1 MNGTVGFTQSLR
13 EEHALAK
20 GLRSKK
26 KRLVV
31 SLLIALAILV
41 CSGAIIHFLLRSKL
55 FKASDSTHHTINI
68 PSSPVVALGVIVPGD
83 AIVHLTGYSANGAGV
98 RLSRLLVRENDVVT
112 ANQVVGILDTFDSLQ
127 ADAARANAQV
137 EAKQAALNKVLA
149 GNSAYEITA
158 QQSAV
163 ERLRSEVERQTADFR
178 RYQELHNDGL
188 ISNSDWE
195 SHSTSFRSASASL
208 QEAQATLGRSSE
220 VRPEDVAIAKADL
233 LTEQAALQSAKTN
246 LKQAFVRAPAAGR
259 ILHIS
264 TWPGE
269 KLADQGVLDM
279 AATNE
284 MFADAEV
291 YETDLDRVR
300 LDQPATITS
309 SVLKEPLHGRVS
321 RIGRALQRQQVVNI
335 DPAAN
340 TDARI
345 ALVRVRLDSA
355 SREMANRFINLQVRV
370 EMQP

>member
-1 MNGTVGFTQSLR
+1 MSGTVGFTQFSDK
-13 EEHALAK
+13 EPALAK
-20 GLRSKK
+20 SPRFTKG
-26 KRLVV
+26 RLALSV
-31 SLLIALAILV
+31 LIALTVSACI
-41 CSGAIIHFLLRSKL
+41 GATVHLLPRGKL
-55 FKASDSTHHTINI
+55 FQDADSAPHAINV
-68 PSSPVVALGVIVPGD
+68 PPSPVVALGMIVPGD
-83 AIVHLTGYSANGAGV
+83 AIVHLTGHSASGAGV
-98 RLSRLLVRENDVVT
+98 RLYRLLVQENDVVAT
-112 ANQVVGILDTFDSLQ
+112 NQVIGVLDTFDSLQ
-127 ADAARANAQV
+127 ADATRAKAQV

-149 GNSAYEITA
+149 GNSAFEISA
-158 QQSAV
+158 QRSGV

-178 RYQELHNDGL
+178 RYNALHSEGL
-188 ISNSDWE
+188 ISDSDWE

-208 QEAQATLGRSSE
+208 QEAQATLGRTSE

-233 LTEQAALQSAKTN
+233 LTEQAALQSAETN
-246 LKQAFVRAPAAGR
+246 LEQASIRAPEAGR

-269 KLADQGVLDM
+269 KIADQGVLDM
-279 AATNE
+279 APTNE

-300 LDQPATITS
+300 LDEPATITS

-321 RIGRALQRQQVVNI
+321 RVGRALQRQQVVNI

-340 TDARI
+340 TDTRV
-345 ALVRVRLDSA
+345 ALVRVRLDPA

>member
-1 MNGTVGFTQSLR
+1 MGGMVSFTESLP
-13 EEHALAK
+13 EEHELAK
-20 GLRSKK
+20 GLHLKK
-26 KRLVV
+26 KRPVTP
-31 SLLIALAILV
+31 LLITLGVLAL
-41 CSGAIIHFLLRSKL
+41 SGAIVHPLLRGKLSKP
-55 FKASDSTHHTINI
+55 SDSAPHAINVP
-68 PSSPVVALGVIVPGD
+68 PSSVVALGMIVPGD

-98 RLSRLLVRENDVVT
+98 RLSRLLVQENDVVS
-112 ANQVVGILDTFDSLQ
+112 ANQVVGVLDTFDSLQ
-127 ADAARANAQV
+127 ADAARAKALV
-137 EAKQAALNKVLA
+137 EAKKAALNKVLA
-149 GNSAYEITA
+149 GNSVYEISA
-158 QQSAV
+158 QRSRV

-178 RYQELHNDGL
+178 RYQALHNDGL
-188 ISNSDWE
+188 ISDSDWE
-195 SHSTSFRSASASL
+195 SHSTSFRSVSASL
-208 QEAQATLGRSSE
+208 QEAQAALGRSSE

-233 LTEQAALQSAKTN
+233 LTEQAALQSAEVN
-246 LKQAFVRAPAAGR
+246 LKQTFLRAPAAGR

-269 KLADQGVLDM
+269 KIADQGVLDM

-284 MFADAEV
+284 MFADTEV

-340 TDARI
+340 TDARV

-355 SREMANRFINLQVRV
+355 SREAANRFINLQVRV